1 MEAFKKFATQR
12 IVTGLLLTVAV
23 LWLTGTILGL
33 LGKSEPPV
41 TVPPAVSQLPTPQ
54 KPESSHTQTGGELQ
68 KTDSAE
74 LAHSP
79 SLAKESKSPD
89 TRSHA
94 DSGKPV
100 QASAP
105 LAGGM
110 STLNESGTDAGKP
123 VQAAA
128 PAPAK
133 PAAHSPAATP
143 HALDSTKAAVKK
155 IPGAAFVTATI
166 KPLSYELN
174 DRFWGWRPNDILDFT
189 DNVNNFQLGVL
200 EVTRRTT
207 VILTERLSRTGSVES
222 LNKNL
227 ERAMDWLMTKPE
239 RYWFP
244 SPESRYEDALAEIA
258 AYKNNLENGAAVF
271 YSRADTLLPLL
282 AVYDNLLG
290 SCDENLIKTKE
301 SNGDSVSWSRV
312 DDYFYYAKGVASAL
326 ETILEAV
333 MEDFQPTLETRHGM
347 EILHHAIASCKRATE
362 IEPWLFVTDSDFSG
376 VLANH
381 RANMAAPI
389 SHARFYIEV
398 LIAVLST

>member
-12 IVTGLLLTVAV
+12 IVAGLLLTVAV
-23 LWLTGTILGL
+23 LWLTGTVLGL
-33 LGKSEPPV
+33 LGKSEPPI
-41 TVPPAVSQLPTPQ
+41 TIHQQEQSAAVQIHSPK
-54 KPESSHTQTGGELQ
+54 KPETSHTQDAGELP
-68 KTDSAE
+68 KTDSTE
-74 LAHSP
+74 LAPSP
-79 SLAKESKSPD
+79 SPAKEVSQSD
-89 TRSHA
+89 TQLNT
-94 DSGKPV
+94 DSG
-100 QASAP
+100 
-105 LAGGM
+105 
-110 STLNESGTDAGKP
+110 TT

-128 PAPAK
+128 PDSEK
-133 PAAHSPAATP
+133 PAVPSHAGEKPAVPSLAAIPNTP
-143 HALDSTKAAVKK
+143 DPSSALPKK
-155 IPGAAFVTATI
+155 TPGVAFVTATI

-174 DRFWGWRPNDILDFT
+174 ERFWGWRPNDILNFT

-244 SPESRYEDALAEIA
+244 SPEARYQDALTELAT
-258 AYKNNLENGAAVF
+258 YKNNLEKGDAVF
-271 YSRADTLLPLL
+271 YTRSDNLVPLL
-282 AVYDNLLG
+282 AVFDNLLG

-301 SNGDSVSWSRV
+301 SNGEPVSWFRV

-333 MEDFQPTLETRHGM
+333 LEDFQPILETRHGT
-347 EILHHAIASCKRATE
+347 EILHQAIASCKRAAE
-362 IEPWLFVTDSDFSG
+362 IEPWLLVTDSDFSG
-376 VLANH
+376 ILANH

-389 SHARFYIEV
+389 SHARFYVEV

>member
-12 IVTGLLLTVAV
+12 IVAGLLLTVAV
-23 LWLTGTILGL
+23 LWLTGTVLGL
-33 LGKSEPPV
+33 LGKSKPPV
-41 TVPPAVSQLPTPQ
+41 VTVHPPEQSAAVPIPSPK
-54 KPESSHTQTGGELQ
+54 KPETSHTQETGEHA
-68 KTDSAE
+68 KTDSTE
-74 LAHSP
+74 LVPGPSPAKEVSQSDTQLNTDSSKTVQAVAPDPEKPAVPSHAGEKPAAP
-79 SLAKESKSPD
+79 SLAAIP
-89 TRSHA
+89 H
-94 DSGKPV
+94 
-100 QASAP
+100 
-105 LAGGM
+105 
-110 STLNESGTDAGKP
+110 TLDPSNVLPK
-123 VQAAA
+123 
-128 PAPAK
+128 K
-133 PAAHSPAATP
+133 TP
-143 HALDSTKAAVKK
+143 GV
-155 IPGAAFVTATI
+155 AFVTATI

-174 DRFWGWRPNDILDFT
+174 DRFWGWRPNDILNFT

-244 SPESRYEDALAEIA
+244 SPEARYQDALTELAT
-258 AYKNNLENGAAVF
+258 YKNNLEKGDAVF
-271 YSRADTLLPLL
+271 YTRSDNLLPLL
-282 AVYDNLLG
+282 AVFDNLLG

-301 SNGDSVSWSRV
+301 SNGEPVSWFRV

-333 MEDFQPTLETRHGM
+333 LEDFQPILETRHGT

-362 IEPWLFVTDSDFSG
+362 IEPWLLVTDSDFSG
-376 VLANH
+376 ILANH

>member
-1 MEAFKKFATQR
+1 METFKKFATQR
-12 IVTGLLLTVAV
+12 IVAGLLLSVAV
-23 LWLTGTILGL
+23 LWLTGTVLGL
-33 LGKSEPPV
+33 FGKSKPPV
-41 TVPPAVSQLPTPQ
+41 VTVHPPEQSSAVQIPSPK
-54 KPESSHTQTGGELQ
+54 KPETSHTQEAGELP
-68 KTDSAE
+68 KTDATG
-74 LAHSP
+74 LAPSP
-79 SLAKESKSPD
+79 SLAKEVSQSD
-89 TRSHA
+89 TQLQT
-94 DSGKPV
+94 DSGK
-100 QASAP
+100 
-105 LAGGM
+105 
-110 STLNESGTDAGKP
+110 T

-128 PAPAK
+128 PDPEQPAVPSHAGEK
-133 PAAHSPAATP
+133 PAAPSLAAIPHTLDTSNVLPKKTP
-143 HALDSTKAAVKK
+143 GV
-155 IPGAAFVTATI
+155 AFVAATI

-174 DRFWGWRPNDILDFT
+174 DRFWGWRPNDILNFT

-227 ERAMDWLMTKPE
+227 ERAMDWLMTKPD

-244 SPESRYEDALAEIA
+244 SPEARYQDALTELAT
-258 AYKNNLENGAAVF
+258 YKNNLEKGDAVF
-271 YSRADTLLPLL
+271 YTRSDNLLPLL
-282 AVYDNLLG
+282 AVFDNLIG

-301 SNGDSVSWSRV
+301 SNGEPVSWFRV

-333 MEDFQPTLETRHGM
+333 LEDFQPILETRHGT
-347 EILHHAIASCKRATE
+347 EILHQAIASCKRATE
-362 IEPWLFVTDSDFSG
+362 IEPWLLVTDSDFSG
-376 VLANH
+376 ILANH

>member
-12 IVTGLLLTVAV
+12 IVAGLLLTVAV
-23 LWLTGTILGL
+23 LWLTGTVLGL

-41 TVPPAVSQLPTPQ
+41 VVVHPPEQSAAVQIPSPK
-54 KPESSHTQTGGELQ
+54 KPETSHTQESGELP

-74 LAHSP
+74 LAPNPSLSKEVSQPDTQLQTDSSKTAAAPDPEKPTLPSHAGEKPAVP
-79 SLAKESKSPD
+79 SLAAIPHTLD
-89 TRSHA
+89 TSNVLP
-94 DSGKPV
+94 K
-100 QASAP
+100 
-105 LAGGM
+105 
-110 STLNESGTDAGKP
+110 K
-123 VQAAA
+123 
-128 PAPAK
+128 
-133 PAAHSPAATP
+133 TP
-143 HALDSTKAAVKK
+143 GV
-155 IPGAAFVTATI
+155 AFVTATI

-174 DRFWGWRPNDILDFT
+174 DRFWGWRPNDILNFT

-244 SPESRYEDALAEIA
+244 SPEARYQDALTELA
-258 AYKNNLENGAAVF
+258 AYKNNLEKGDAVF
-271 YSRADTLLPLL
+271 YTRSDNLLPLL
-282 AVYDNLLG
+282 AVFDNLLG

-301 SNGDSVSWSRV
+301 SNGEPVSWFRV
-312 DDYFYYAKGVASAL
+312 DDYFYYSKGVASAL
-326 ETILEAV
+326 ETILESV
-333 MEDFQPTLETRHGM
+333 LEDFQTTLETRRGT
-347 EILHHAIASCKRATE
+347 EILHNAIASCKKASE
-362 IEPWLFVTDSDFSG
+362 IDPWLFVTDSDFSG
-376 VLANH
+376 ILANH

>member
-12 IVTGLLLTVAV
+12 IITGLLLTVAV
-23 LWLTGTILGL
+23 LWLTGTVLGL
-33 LGKSEPPV
+33 LRKPEPPA
-41 TVPPAVSQLPTPQ
+41 TVLPLEKAPAVQIPSP
-54 KPESSHTQTGGELQ
+54 KESETSHTQAAGEIPKTGATGHL
-68 KTDSAE
+68 TPI
-74 LAHSP
+74 P
-79 SLAKESKSPD
+79 SLAKDAISQPD
-89 TRSHA
+89 TQLQT
-94 DSGKPV
+94 G
-100 QASAP
+100 SA
-105 LAGGM
+105 
-110 STLNESGTDAGKP
+110 KP

-128 PAPAK
+128 PVPGK
-133 PAAHSPAATP
+133 PAVHSSAGKISAVHSAAATP
-143 HALDSTKAAVKK
+143 HALDSSKEPAKK
-155 IPGAAFVTATI
+155 VPGVAFVTALI

-174 DRFWGWRPNDILDFT
+174 GRFWGWRPNDILDFT

-227 ERAMDWLMTKPE
+227 ERAMDWLMTKPD

-244 SPESRYEDALAEIA
+244 SPESRYEDALTEIA
-258 AYKNNLENGAAVF
+258 AYKKNLENGAAVF

-290 SCDENLIKTKE
+290 SCDENLIKNKE
-301 SNGDSVSWSRV
+301 SNGDPVSWTRV

-333 MEDFQPTLETRHGM
+333 LEDFQPTLETRHGM
-347 EILHHAIASCKRATE
+347 EILHHAISSCKKATE

-376 VLANH
+376 ILANH
-381 RANMAAPI
+381 RANMAARI

>member
-12 IVTGLLLTVAV
+12 IITGLLLTVAV
-23 LWLTGTILGL
+23 LWLTGTVLGL
-33 LGKSEPPV
+33 LRKPEPPA
-41 TVPPAVSQLPTPQ
+41 TVLPLEKAPAVQIPSPKKFETA
-54 KPESSHTQTGGELQ
+54 HTQAAGEIP
-68 KTDSAE
+68 KTDA
-74 LAHSP
+74 AGHIMPVP
-79 SLAKESKSPD
+79 SLAKDAISQPD
-89 TRSHA
+89 NQLQTGS
-94 DSGKPV
+94 SNPV
-100 QASAP
+100 QA
-105 LAGGM
+105 G
-110 STLNESGTDAGKP
+110 
-123 VQAAA
+123 A
-128 PAPAK
+128 PAPGK
-133 PAAHSPAATP
+133 PAIVHSAAGKKTAVHSPAAAP
-143 HALDSTKAAVKK
+143 HALDSSKETVKK
-155 IPGAAFVTATI
+155 APGVAFVTAII

-174 DRFWGWRPNDILDFT
+174 GRFWGWRPNDILDFT

-244 SPESRYEDALAEIA
+244 SPESRYEDALSEIA
-258 AYKNNLENGAAVF
+258 AYKKNLENGAAVF

-290 SCDENLIKTKE
+290 SCDENLIKNKE
-301 SNGDSVSWSRV
+301 SNGDPVSWTRV

-333 MEDFQPTLETRHGM
+333 LEDFQPTLETRHGT
-347 EILHHAIASCKRATE
+347 EILHHAITSCQKASE

-376 VLANH
+376 ILANH
-381 RANMAAPI
+381 RANMAARI

>member
-1 MEAFKKFATQR
+1 MEGFKKFATPR
-12 IVTGLLLTVAV
+12 IVTGLLLTVTV
-23 LWLTGTILGL
+23 LWLTGTVLGL
-33 LGKSEPPV
+33 LSKSKTPV
-41 TVPPAVSQLPTPQ
+41 AVNPLEQSAAVQLPSPQ
-54 KPESSHTQTGGELQ
+54 EPETSHTQTATEIP
-68 KTDSAE
+68 KTDSTE
-74 LAHSP
+74 HITPNP
-79 SLAKESKSPD
+79 SLAKEIKSQP
-89 TRSHA
+89 SNQLHA

-100 QASAP
+100 QTTATAP
-105 LAGGM
+105 
-110 STLNESGTDAGKP
+110 
-123 VQAAA
+123 Q
-128 PAPAK
+128 K
-133 PAAHSPAATP
+133 PATPSHPAEKSAASSPAAAS
-143 HALDSTKAAVKK
+143 HALDSSKAMAKK
-155 IPGAAFVTATI
+155 APGVAFVSAII

-200 EVTRRTT
+200 EVTRRAT
-207 VILTERLSRTGSVES
+207 VILTERLSRTGSVEA

-258 AYKNNLENGAAVF
+258 TYKNNLENGAAVF
-271 YSRADTLLPLL
+271 YARADTLLPLL
-282 AVYDNLLG
+282 ATFDNLLG

-301 SNGDSVSWSRV
+301 SNGDPVSWFRV

-333 MEDFQPTLETRHGM
+333 MEDFQPTLETRHGT
-347 EILHHAIASCKRATE
+347 EILHHAIVSCKRATE
-362 IEPWLFVTDSDFSG
+362 IEPWLFVTDSDYSG
-376 VLANH
+376 ILANH

>member
-12 IVTGLLLTVAV
+12 IVAGLLLTVAV
-23 LWLTGTILGL
+23 LWLTGTVLGL
-33 LGKSEPPV
+33 LGKSAPPI
-41 TVPPAVSQLPTPQ
+41 TIHQQEQSAAVQIPSPK
-54 KPESSHTQTGGELQ
+54 KPETSHTQDAGELP
-68 KTDSAE
+68 KTDSTG
-74 LAHSP
+74 LAPSP
-79 SLAKESKSPD
+79 SPAKEVSQSD
-89 TRSHA
+89 TQLNT
-94 DSGKPV
+94 DSG
-100 QASAP
+100 
-105 LAGGM
+105 
-110 STLNESGTDAGKP
+110 TT

-128 PAPAK
+128 PDSEK
-133 PAAHSPAATP
+133 PAVPSHAGEKPAVPSLAAIPNTP
-143 HALDSTKAAVKK
+143 DPSSALPKK
-155 IPGAAFVTATI
+155 TPGVAFVTATI

-174 DRFWGWRPNDILDFT
+174 ERFWGWRPNDILNFT

-244 SPESRYEDALAEIA
+244 SPEARYQDALTELAT
-258 AYKNNLENGAAVF
+258 YKNNLEKGDAVF
-271 YSRADTLLPLL
+271 YTRSDNLLPLL
-282 AVYDNLLG
+282 AVFDNLLG

-301 SNGDSVSWSRV
+301 SNGEPVSWFRV

-333 MEDFQPTLETRHGM
+333 LEDFQPILETRHGT

-362 IEPWLFVTDSDFSG
+362 IEPWLLVTDSDFSG
-376 VLANH
+376 ILANH

-389 SHARFYIEV
+389 SHARFYVEV